1 MEILDEERGRERRG
15 QTSLKVLPVCGHV
28 EQPREVVV
36 CGVVHV
42 HMQVPVLVM
51 NAYNSTKLRDMMY
64 VCRYGCNVCMYCM
77 YVCIHVFV

>member
-1 MEILDEERGRERRG
+1 MVATEQVTKRRWRYLMRREGGRG

-51 NAYNSTKLRDMMY
+51 NAYNSTKLHHKL
-64 VCRYGCNVCMYCM
+64 
-77 YVCIHVFV
+77 I